1 MHYAKWKHVERELHE
16 SKKNGISTF
25 INKDY
30 YALQKFENGDFIK
43 EIPITKSEYE
53 NCTDLVALYNSKLQ
67 SKIEVI
73 KALDVLPE
81 ETEEEKSKREYFETL
96 TSLMQDHPLM
106 MHVYLRLY

>member
-1 MHYAKWKHVERELHE
+1 MERELHE
-16 SKKNGISTF
+16 RKKNGISIF

-73 KALDVLPE
+73 KALDVLP
-81 ETEEEKSKREYFETL
+81 KKPKKKNQSGN
-96 TSLMQDHPLM
+96 TSRPL
-106 MHVYLRLY
+106 LP